1 MTVRELIELLK
12 GFDPNATVMR
22 QTIDLACCYEL
33 VDIVTYDGDE
43 LNVFLEF
50 DDEDELDEEVFLA
63 W

>member
-12 GFDPNATVMR
+12 GFDQNATVMR
-22 QTIDLACCYEL
+22 QTSDLACCYDV
-33 VDIVTYDGDE
+33 VDVVTYNGDE

-50 DDEDELDEEVFLA
+50 DDEDELDDEEFLT